1 MKTRLHLFQLKQL
14 VSFPSVHVYV
24 CPIVICLFSFLYFS
38 IPINNWEHMHFL
50 WLEQQIDVYLP
61 HSRLFLSSS
70 VEAGPHFPV
79 SFANGQC
86 HFLCHWV
93 GMVATG
99 TTPGHR
105 LWCAVSP
112 SNKQKWISF
121 SICLWGPYVENF
133 SCTIPDSG
141 KTLGWQRSYLQSE
154 HFSESILVGS
164 YCIWALHNLG
174 LMRYSCY
181 FMMAIIP
188 LFHGKI
194 RDKNV
199 RGS

>member
-14 VSFPSVHVYV
+14 VSFRSVHVYV
-24 CPIVICLFSFLYFS
+24 CPIVICLFPFLYFS

-70 VEAGPHFPV
+70 VEPGPHFPV

-105 LWCAVSP
+105 LLVC
-112 SNKQKWISF
+112 
-121 SICLWGPYVENF
+121 CLSLQQTKTNL
-133 SCTIPDSG
+133 ILNI
-141 KTLGWQRSYLQSE
+141 TLGPLCWKLQLHHPRFWKDLGMAEVTPTKWTFQWIHLSGILLYLSITQFGTLWWLLY
-154 HFSESILVGS
+154 HF
-164 YCIWALHNLG
+164 
-174 LMRYSCY
+174 LM
-181 FMMAIIP
+181 I
-188 LFHGKI
+188 K
-194 RDKNV
+194 
-199 RGS
+199 